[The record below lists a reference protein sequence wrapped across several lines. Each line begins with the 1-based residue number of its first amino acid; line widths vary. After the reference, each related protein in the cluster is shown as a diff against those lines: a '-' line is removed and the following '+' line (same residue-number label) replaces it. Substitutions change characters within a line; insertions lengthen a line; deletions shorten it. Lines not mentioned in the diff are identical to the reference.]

1 MNSQFDSFIAISN
14 MCEVHQLH
22 RKLFCFNILFL
33 LNLSLVEEKN
43 ISITTL

>member
-14 MCEVHQLH
+14 MCEVHQLL

-33 LNLSLVEEKN
+33 LTFHLLREKN
-43 ISITTL
+43 ISITTQ